1 MTQCTEARAVG
12 EFIDQIGQIGQ
23 ITEEAAG
30 YFSLETLPRRLS

>member
-12 EFIDQIGQIGQ
+12 EFIGQIGQ